1 VALIVT
7 ADILATVGWF
17 FAMMIAAQALQPK
30 TTVGLS

>member
-1 VALIVT
+1 MALTVT

-17 FAMMIAAQALQPK
+17 FAMMTAAQALEPE